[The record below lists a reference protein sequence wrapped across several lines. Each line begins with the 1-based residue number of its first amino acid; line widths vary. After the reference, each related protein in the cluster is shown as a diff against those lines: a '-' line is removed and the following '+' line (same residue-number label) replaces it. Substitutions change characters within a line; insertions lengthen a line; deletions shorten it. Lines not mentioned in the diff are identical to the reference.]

1 MYIDFL
7 GSLGKVSRKFGQAD
21 RKGDL
26 TSPTPFHIGSKLPK
40 VLLCFF
46 GKKRTFWGTV
56 SGTLDS
62 DLFVHFLGLS

>member
-26 TSPTPFHIGSKLPK
+26 TSPSPFHIGSKLPK
-40 VLLCFF
+40 VFF
-46 GKKRTFWGTV
+46 GKRTFLETV